1 MRCALW
7 VPEDKEKRT
16 QAEGAPDQA
25 PVKIVSARL
34 RAPCDAQCAAPPVFH
49 PCGSEAWPVRAA
61 VPAATHIS
69 HEAVVQSPS
78 ASDGANPP
86 LVFSNDG
93 IVAPA
98 FVQTV
103 DSPRWGNGGT
113 SSLFPRNCQ
122 KAPHKRPRNT
132 FGGCATLSAFES
144 CFESCGP
151 RLGGTPPLPSSVSL
165 NTEAMN

>member
-16 QAEGAPDQA
+16 QAEGAPDQT
-25 PVKIVSARL
+25 PVIIVSARL

-103 DSPRWGNGGT
+103 DSPRSGNRGT

-132 FGGCATLSAFES
+132 PLVAVQRYL
-144 CFESCGP
+144 
-151 RLGGTPPLPSSVSL
+151 RLKVVLKVAGRDWAAHPPPVQLQP
-165 NTEAMN
+165 EH